1 MLRFILLVYCLSS
14 ATNSE
19 LLSRHRRAWII
30 DSFAIEEGHP
40 GPFPYELGKV
50 SVDREYRIYFELHGQ
65 GVDEEPTGVI
75 SIDEHSGMLNVHKA
89 VDYEKWHAL
98 ELRFEA
104 RKMDISI
111 DTRLGIQISIKDI
124 NDNPPRF
131 ERDLYEIN
139 LPQES
144 TQGSNLLKVHATDID
159 KSGTLNSTFH
169 YEIKSVSPNV
179 RDTEFIIDESGY
191 ISFKGCLNYEVAEKF
206 TIVVEAK
213 DHGEVVKLS
222 SSTTVVIHIGNG
234 NNHLPVISGQTGTG
248 KVKELET
255 GVSPLRL
262 HVTDKDTPHTS
273 GWRARYTVHGDER
286 ENFQILTDL
295 ETNDGILTVVGPLD
309 FENGAQR
316 ELLISVENE
325 APYYSCEVKER
336 TPSGLWKVDT
346 IKGHDPSGAAEP
358 QSVKVTIDVEDTND
372 PPEFSM
378 TVKEVMVME
387 NVPVG
392 TWFDKVMAVDPDS
405 SYSKEFVYKVGNDP
419 AGWVTVDP
427 LTGNI
432 TMIKT
437 PDRESPHVVN
447 GIYTILVYAVD
458 KGIPPM
464 TGTATLHIHVSD
476 QNDNVP
482 QLKVDSL
489 DVCVSDAPTTTNI
502 EAFDPD
508 EAPYGG
514 PFTFEL
520 LGNVEGKWRLNPDY
534 GDTAGLVKEP
544 GVYPGQHTIHLKISD
559 MQGAFKVY
567 NLSVTVCG
575 CTVTPNCQI
584 HQNSEIKVGPY
595 ALCIII
601 SSLLL
606 LLFLLLL
613 AFTIS
618 TEREF
623 VTMEP
628 EDYVGG
634 ILLQTTTEAPGDDCE
649 IPFTIMEEPDGL
661 EYYNHPNLNI
671 PLNGMVNERY
681 SATMGINEVPNF
693 GSFRSQLKKPR
704 RDFTQRSI
712 HPRFGNFRRENQYSY
727 TGNQSNWNFS
737 QTSGCD
743 SSHQFE
749 DMGNM
754 NVLRKRNLSCAME
767 SNDMQVKRL
776 QYVIC
781 SAVTSL
787 RKKEVDLGDDEL
799 HIYAE
804 EGNSDTTSD
813 LEAIIISEEGSFQD
827 TLKDL
832 GPKFHQLASICSPT
846 QTQYSGY
853 PVM

>member
-14 ATNSE
+14 AANSE

-30 DSFAIEEGHP
+30 DSFEIEEGHP

-50 SVDREYRIYFELHGQ
+50 SVDREYQIYFELHGQ
-65 GVDEEPTGVI
+65 GVDEEPMGVI
-75 SIDEHSGMLNVHKA
+75 SIDEYSGMLNVHKA
-89 VDYEKWHAL
+89 VDYEKWHTL

-104 RKMDISI
+104 RKMDVSM

-159 KSGTLNSTFH
+159 KRETLNSTFH

-179 RDTEFIIDESGY
+179 RDTELVIEESGY

-222 SSTTVVIHIGNG
+222 SSTIVVIHVGNG

-255 GVSPLRL
+255 GVSPVRL

-273 GWRARYTVHGDER
+273 GWRARYTIHGDER
-286 ENFQILTDL
+286 ENFKILTDL
-295 ETNDGILTVVGPLD
+295 ETNDGILTVVEPLD

-358 QSVKVTIDVEDTND
+358 QSVKVTVDVEDAND
-372 PPEFSM
+372 PPNFSM
-378 TVKEVMVME
+378 TLKEVAVME
-387 NVPVG
+387 NVPAG
-392 TWFDKVMAVDPDS
+392 TWFDKVTAVDPDS
-405 SYSKEFVYKVGNDP
+405 NYSKEFVYKVGNDP

-427 LTGNI
+427 LTGII

-447 GIYTILVYAVD
+447 GTYTILVYAVD

-464 TGTATLHIHVSD
+464 TGTATLHIHVWD

-482 QLKVDSL
+482 QLTVDSL
-489 DVCVSDAPTTTNI
+489 DVCVFDAPTTTNI

-520 LGNVEGKWRLNPDY
+520 LGNVEGKWRLNPGY
-534 GDTAGLVKEP
+534 GYTAGLVKEP
-544 GVYPGQHTIHLKISD
+544 GVSSGQHTIHLKISD

-567 NLSVTVCG
+567 NLSVTACG
-575 CTVTPNCQI
+575 CTVTPNCRIRQK
-584 HQNSEIKVGPY
+584 SEINIGPY

-601 SSLLL
+601 CSLLL

-613 AFTIS
+613 ALSIS
-618 TEREF
+618 SKREF
-623 VTMEP
+623 ITMEP
-628 EDYVGG
+628 EDCSGG
-634 ILLQTTTEAPGDDCE
+634 ILLQSNTEAPGDNCE
-649 IPFTIMEEPDGL
+649 IPVTIMEEPVCM
-661 EYYNHPNLNI
+661 EQYNQSNFHI
-671 PLNGMVNERY
+671 PLNGMRNGRY
-681 SATMGINEVPNF
+681 SARITSCSRHPFE
-693 GSFRSQLKKPR
+693 Q
-704 RDFTQRSI
+704 DFTQRSI
-712 HPRFGNFRRENQYSY
+712 HPRFGDFRRESQYSQYSY
-727 TGNQSNWNFS
+727 TGNQSNWNSPITTGF
-737 QTSGCD
+737 D

-749 DMGNM
+749 DMSNM
-754 NVLRKRNLSCAME
+754 NVLQTQTVSCATE
-767 SNDMQVKRL
+767 SNDMQVKL
-776 QYVIC
+776 VQCLI
-781 SAVTSL
+781 SSKVTSL
-787 RKKEVDLGDDEL
+787 WKKEVDLGDDEL
-799 HIYAE
+799 HIYAV
-804 EGNSDTTSD
+804 EGN
-813 LEAIIISEEGSFQD
+813 LETNSALETINILEEDSFQD

-832 GPKFHQLASICSPT
+832 GPKFHQLASICSLT